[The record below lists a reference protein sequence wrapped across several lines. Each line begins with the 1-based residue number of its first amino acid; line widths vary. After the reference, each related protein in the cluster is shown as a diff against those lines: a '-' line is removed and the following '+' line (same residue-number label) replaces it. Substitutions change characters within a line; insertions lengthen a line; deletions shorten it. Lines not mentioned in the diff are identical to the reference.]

1 MPFSPLGS
9 SLRLLGRSTKPH
21 KLRAAPNK
29 HVEHKVLAAE
39 TPVEDFWPTTL
50 TLMVLAN
57 KGSFP
62 DPGPIPIPVSL
73 AKVT

>member
-1 MPFSPLGS
+1 MEYKAS
-9 SLRLLGRSTKPH
+9 
-21 KLRAAPNK
+21 
-29 HVEHKVLAAE
+29 AAE
-39 TPVEDFWPTTL
+39 TPVEDFWPMTF

-73 AKVT
+73 VKVT